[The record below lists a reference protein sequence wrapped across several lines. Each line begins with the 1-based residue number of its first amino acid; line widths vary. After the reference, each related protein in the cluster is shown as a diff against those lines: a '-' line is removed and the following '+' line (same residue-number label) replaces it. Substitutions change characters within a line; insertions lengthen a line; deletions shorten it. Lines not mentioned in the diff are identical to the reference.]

1 MRFGALEPG
10 LVDWVFL
17 NAIFIALYI
26 IEQFLLYTP
35 TGANISKVYISMVTL
50 TEEQMVEVREKF
62 RTFLKQRNQRQ
73 TPERFAVLEE
83 VYATDDHF
91 DADELY
97 IRLKQ
102 KGVSVSRAT
111 VYNTL
116 DLLLECELLVRH
128 QFGKNQSKY
137 ERAYSYRQHDHLIC
151 MDCNELFE
159 FCDPR
164 LQSIQ
169 EMVADIFKFDIKYHS
184 LNLYGNCRREACP
197 NRSK

>member
-1 MRFGALEPG
+1 MNVPADQLE
-10 LVDWVFL
+10 
-17 NAIFIALYI
+17 
-26 IEQFLLYTP
+26 
-35 TGANISKVYISMVTL
+35 
-50 TEEQMVEVREKF
+50 EVREAF
-62 RTFLKQRNQRQ
+62 RSFLKRRSQRQ

-83 VYATDDHF
+83 AYATGDHF

-97 IRLKQ
+97 IRLRQ
-102 KGVSVSRAT
+102 KDVRVSRAT

-116 DLLLECELLVRH
+116 DLLLECDLVIRH
-128 QFGKNQSKY
+128 QFGKNQAKY

-169 EMVADIFKFDIKYHS
+169 EMVAEIFQFEIKNHS
-184 LNLYGNCRREACP
+184 LNLYGQCQREACP
-197 NRSK
+197 NKAV